1 MESRLNIPAHYG
13 INRLMSIDNICASK
27 LKAIIISEIKN
38 NHYETLRYVLFN
50 EKDMT
55 PFAVHLFWE
64 DGKFIVNSRD
74 ERSYVVGKSFEF
86 NSFEEAKE
94 KFFRTLFLSVKRN
107 KSDIEGGYQADYP
120 SPLWEK

>member
-1 MESRLNIPAHYG
+1 MENVNI
-13 INRLMSIDNICASK
+13 SE
-27 LKAIIISEIKN
+27 LKANIISEIKK

-50 EKDMT
+50 GKDRT
-55 PFAVHLFWE
+55 PYAVHLFWE

-94 KFFRTLFLSVKRN
+94 RFFRTLSLTIEISR
-107 KSDIEGGYQADYP
+107 SDIKDGYKADYP
-120 SPLWEK
+120 SPLWEE

>member
-1 MESRLNIPAHYG
+1 
-13 INRLMSIDNICASK
+13 MSIDNICASK

-38 NHYETLRYVLFN
+38 NHYEKLRYVLFN
-50 EKDMT
+50 DKDMT

-64 DGKFIVNSRD
+64 DGKFIVNYRD
-74 ERSYVVGKSFEF
+74 ERSYMVGKSFEF
-86 NSFEEAKE
+86 NSFEGAKE
-94 KFFRTLFLSVKRN
+94 KLFRTLFLSVKRN

>member
-1 MESRLNIPAHYG
+1 MSMENI
-13 INRLMSIDNICASK
+13 NTDEF
-27 LKAIIISEIKN
+27 KAIIISEIKN
-38 NHYETLRYVLFN
+38 NHYESLRYVLFSD
-50 EKDMT
+50 KDMT

-74 ERSYVVGKSFEF
+74 ERGYVVGKSFEF

-107 KSDIEGGYQADYP
+107 RSDVEEGYQADYP
-120 SPLWEK
+120 SPLWQK

>member
-1 MESRLNIPAHYG
+1 MNMGNIN
-13 INRLMSIDNICASK
+13 INE
-27 LKAIIISEIKN
+27 LKAIIISEIKK

-50 EKDMT
+50 DEDTT
-55 PFAVHLFWE
+55 PFAVHLFFV

-94 KFFRTLFLSVKRN
+94 KFFRILFLSVKRN
-107 KSDIEGGYQADYP
+107 KSDIAEGYKADYP
-120 SPLWEK
+120 SSLWDE